1 MDGGGGGSGGGGS
14 GMPEIRLPPSRGN
27 NHVPEMN
34 SAARSRVLT
43 RIMKDQAQFLNTR
56 SQPSDDFGA
65 GRCVCFVGCGGM
77 CACMLVLHVQRPPR
91 GHIHIHIPLQ
101 G

>member
-1 MDGGGGGSGGGGS
+1 
-14 GMPEIRLPPSRGN
+14 MPEIRLPPSRGN

-65 GRCVCFVGCGGM
+65 GGCVGGGGFMVCVCVYVC
-77 CACMLVLHVQRPPR
+77 
-91 GHIHIHIPLQ
+91 
-101 G
+101 